1 MAFVVFVVLS
11 LVCVASV
18 SVLVISRDRARGAL
32 SLVLAFAAL
41 GGIYGL
47 LGAPFVAAIQV
58 LVYAGAIM
66 VLFLFVIM
74 MVDQKKIDR
83 NTRLKRILAPAFVLT
98 AGLIVELSLAVRGS
112 GRAAGDVPPGGAGT
126 SALGSLLMGRYLY
139 AFEIT
144 SVLIVAALVGAIA
157 LAGKKE
163 PR

>member
-18 SVLVISRDRARGAL
+18 SVLVVSRDRARGAL

-41 GGIYGL
+41 GGIYGH

-66 VLFLFVIM
+66 VLFPFVIM

-112 GRAAGDVPPGGAGT
+112 GRAAGDVPPGGA
-126 SALGSLLMGRYLY
+126 
-139 AFEIT
+139 
-144 SVLIVAALVGAIA
+144 
-157 LAGKKE
+157 
-163 PR
+163 